1 MPFIV
6 SHLNPSTHQNI
17 SSNDLLAVPSCQS
30 GPGKSC
36 PLDSYGAL
44 IAQKSKSQGSFVQT
58 CGLSNSTAAAKTNT
72 ATFLR
77 DNALSWEYVVKP

>member
-1 MPFIV
+1 
-6 SHLNPSTHQNI
+6 
-17 SSNDLLAVPSCQS
+17 VPLCQS

-36 PLDSYGAL
+36 PLDSYAAL
-44 IAQKSKSQGSFVQT
+44 IAQKAKAQGTFVQT
-58 CGLSNSTAAAKTNT
+58 CGFSNSTAAAGKTNT

>member
-1 MPFIV
+1 MQPKSF
-6 SHLNPSTHQNI
+6 
-17 SSNDLLAVPSCQS
+17 DLQPLAVPSCQS

-36 PLDSYGAL
+36 PLESYAAL
-44 IAQKSKSQGSFVQT
+44 IAQKAKSQGSLVQT
-58 CGLSNSTAAAKTNT
+58 CGLANSTAAGKTNI